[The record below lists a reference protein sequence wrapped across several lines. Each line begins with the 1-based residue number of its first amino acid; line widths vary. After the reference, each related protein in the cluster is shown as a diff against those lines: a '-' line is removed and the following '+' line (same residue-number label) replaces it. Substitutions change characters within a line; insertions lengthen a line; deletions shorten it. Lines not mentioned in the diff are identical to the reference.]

1 MNKIPTVKNTQIF
14 CPTEQILVIFIIKTA
29 KGKWN
34 ICMIRSRN
42 IIIDWLITEIGDSRV
57 MLMGK

>member
-29 KGKWN
+29 KGK
-34 ICMIRSRN
+34 
-42 IIIDWLITEIGDSRV
+42 
-57 MLMGK
+57 